1 MQYAIFS
8 KKGNREYNEDY
19 VMHRQDNNRFCFVL
33 AEGLGGHGKGDLA
46 SKCVCESVLEDFEN
60 RDEEFNLE
68 KAIQNA
74 QIKLLNCQQEMNCVT
89 GMKTTIVILYIEKD
103 YAQWAHIGDSR
114 LYLWDKWRMVD
125 RTYDHS
131 VPQMLVYAKEI
142 KEKEIRFHEDRNRL
156 LRAMGNRNDNLKA
169 DISEKKKCKK
179 GQAFLLCSDGFWEYI
194 EEKKMW
200 FSYLNSKTPEEW
212 LNKMEKVIC
221 ENGKSSDMDNYSAI
235 AVWI

>member
-156 LRAMGNRNDNLKA
+156 LRAMGNRNDN
-169 DISEKKKCKK
+169 S
-179 GQAFLLCSDGFWEYI
+179 
-194 EEKKMW
+194 
-200 FSYLNSKTPEEW
+200 
-212 LNKMEKVIC
+212 
-221 ENGKSSDMDNYSAI
+221 
-235 AVWI
+235 